1 MKSLDNILKYK
12 LDYLIIVLLSFPI
25 LFLKLGSFSLR
36 LWDESIYATNSIEMM
51 ERGEWI
57 VPYFNG
63 EMDYWNTKPPM
74 INWLQIISMKIFGI
88 NEFAIRFP
96 SALAALATLLIVY
109 WFIKKHFNSIT
120 GFVASLVLLTS
131 VGFVTFHGARTGDTD
146 ALLTFFMTTF
156 NLLIL
161 DLLLSNKISTKKL
174 IGIFLSILLGF
185 LTKSIAIFL
194 FIPAIVIYI
203 LVYEKTI
210 LRQLLYNKYF
220 WILSSTVFF
229 VIIGFILLRN
239 NLQPGYLNLIFSHEI
254 GRIGST
260 IENHNEPFNFYLDNL
275 VMHRYS
281 YWIIFAMSSFI
292 LLFVK
297 DENENRRK
305 VLMVISILSLFYFAL
320 ISFSVTKL
328 AWYDIPLFPILAIN
342 VALLFHLAS
351 ERIQL
356 NFKKSIIAIIIVF
369 FIPYKHVFGLSQ
381 TNHYGEFETKNEV
394 KERYLKLNFEKLVNS
409 DFNTIVIYHN
419 EYDRALKFYKK
430 RFENSGKNLIITNQ
444 FEMTQKSIIIVEE
457 EDLSKVMLFFM
468 DYNKFNNE
476 RFENLHIIKSE

>member
-1 MKSLDNILKYK
+1 LTGFLKYK
-12 LDYLIIVLLSFPI
+12 LDYLLIILLSFPI

-74 INWLQIISMKIFGI
+74 INWLQILSMKIFGI

-96 SALAALATLLIVY
+96 SALAALATLIIVY
-109 WFIKKHFNSIT
+109 WFIKKHFNIFT
-120 GFVASLVLLTS
+120 GFVASMVLLTS

-146 ALLTFFMTTF
+146 VLLTFFITIT
-156 NLLIL
+156 NLLTL
-161 DLLLSNKISTKKL
+161 DLIISKEKIKSKL
-174 IGIFLSILLGF
+174 ILISISIALAF
-185 LTKSIAIFL
+185 LTKSVAAFL
-194 FIPAIVIYI
+194 FLPAILIYFI
-203 LVYEKTI
+203 IYEKQFLVRLLKNKI
-210 LRQLLYNKYF
+210 LWFSIAGCLM
-220 WILSSTVFF
+220 IVF
-229 VIIGFILLRN
+229 GFIMLRN
-239 NLQPGYLNLIFSHEI
+239 HQQPGYLNLIFQSDL
-254 GRIGST
+254 GRVGST

-275 VMHRYS
+275 VLHRYS
-281 YWIIFAMSSFI
+281 YWIIFVMSSFI
-292 LLFVK
+292 LLFTK

-305 VLMVISILSLFYFAL
+305 VLLFISILSLFYFTL

-328 AWYDIPLFPILAIN
+328 AWYDIPLFPILAVNI
-342 VALLFHLAS
+342 ALLFHLTL

-356 NFKKSIIAIIIVF
+356 NFKKSIIAFVIVF

-381 TNHYGEFETKNEV
+381 TNHYGVFETENEV

-409 DFNTIVIYHN
+409 EFNTIVIYHN
-419 EYDRALKFYKK
+419 DYDRALKFYKK
-430 RFENSGKNLIITNQ
+430 RFEDSGKKLIITNQ
-444 FEMTQKSIIIVEE
+444 FEMTPKSIIIVEE
-457 EDLSKVMLFFM
+457 EELSKVMLFFM